1 MANTPTNTNNN
12 NTGSSYSP
20 PISAGERAPT
30 IISESTRM
38 KGNLHSDGD
47 IHIDGKVDGDLRA
60 NVITIG
66 PKGIVVGKI
75 FADHLRVSGRV
86 VGDITARIAELY
98 GHAHIE
104 GNILHEILAIEAG
117 SHIDGLCRKAEVT
130 PLLES
135 PEHDDEIMD
144 ANVIFEEKKSG
155 KGPR

>member
-60 NVITIG
+60 NVLTIG

-75 FADHLRVSGRV
+75 YADHLRVSGRV

-135 PEHDDEIMD
+135 PEHDEEILD
-144 ANVIFEEKKSG
+144 ANVIFRRKEKRQR
-155 KGPR
+155 P

>member
-1 MANTPTNTNNN
+1 MANSSNNN
-12 NTGSSYSP
+12 SSSTYSP
-20 PISAGERAPT
+20 PISAGERAPS
-30 IISESTRM
+30 IVSENLRV
-38 KGNLHSDGD
+38 KGNLSSEGD
-47 IHIDGKVDGDLRA
+47 IHVDGKVEGDLRA

-66 PKGIVVGKI
+66 PKGVVSGRI

-104 GNILHEILAIEAG
+104 GNILHEILAVEAG
-117 SHIDGLCRKAEVT
+117 SHIDGLCRKSEVM

-144 ANVIFEEKKSG
+144 ANVIFEEKKV
-155 KGPR
+155 RRNN